1 MRPASESEAARAIK
15 LLEAAIRAAEHGNQ
29 NGEDLVVQAAMAIG
43 FKRDRVEAPKVRE
56 DA

>member
-1 MRPASESEAARAIK
+1 
-15 LLEAAIRAAEHGNQ
+15 LEAAIRAAEHGNQ